1 MKPSAAAA
9 GVLEEDLPGQDRVA
23 ERGMAA
29 DNADAEAL
37 GAILVRA
44 RVTGAAAVAR
54 EVVRIAERESIG
66 PLRDDV
72 AVLVVALERT

>member
-1 MKPSAAAA
+1 
-9 GVLEEDLPGQDRVA
+9 
-23 ERGMAA
+23 MAP
-29 DNADAEAL
+29 DNADAEA
-37 GAILVRA
+37 
-44 RVTGAAAVAR
+44 

>member
-1 MKPSAAAA
+1 
-9 GVLEEDLPGQDRVA
+9 
-23 ERGMAA
+23 MAA
-29 DNADAEAL
+29 DNSDAESL
-37 GAILVRA
+37 GTILVRA

-54 EVVRIAERESIG
+54 EVVRIAERESTG